1 MHGVDAFVL
10 PGSHML
16 PIQLEEVDE
25 SKPPNLFGRVV
36 NYLDLASLCIPIG
49 ITEPGLPTGLQ
60 IVVRKFDDARAL
72 QIGRALERQRG
83 GLFSAPAACPEEN
96 KHEKADQ

>member
-1 MHGVDAFVL
+1 M
-10 PGSHML
+10 
-16 PIQLEEVDE
+16 
-25 SKPPNLFGRVV
+25 
-36 NYLDLASLCIPIG
+36 
-49 ITEPGLPTGLQ
+49 
-60 IVVRKFDDARAL
+60 VVRKFDDAKAL